1 MQIKFS
7 SETKKELKKIKRKDK
22 RLAGKIEKQ
31 LILFQK
37 NPKHPSL
44 RLHKL
49 TGQFKNRW
57 SISITTNIRMIYLQ
71 RDDEAYFIDIGTHD
85 EVYKKN

>member
-49 TGQFKNRW
+49 SGNINGMW
-57 SISITTNIRMIYLQ
+57 SISITSSIRMVYRIMN
-71 RDDEAYFIDIGTHD
+71 ESTAYFVNIGTHD
-85 EVYKKN
+85 EVYL